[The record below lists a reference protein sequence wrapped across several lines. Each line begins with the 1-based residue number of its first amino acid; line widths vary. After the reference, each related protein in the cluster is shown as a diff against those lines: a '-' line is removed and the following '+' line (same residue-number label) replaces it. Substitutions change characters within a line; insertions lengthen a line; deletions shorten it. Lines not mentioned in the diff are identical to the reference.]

1 MIVKQAANTHPRGS
15 ASEAKT
21 KHDSQTP
28 VTVSA
33 DTQDLATKLSVFLT
47 AQLLQAEK
55 LLSKP
60 GKARHKGV
68 HEGRKCMRRA
78 RAALALGGPR
88 LGALAARLDLEISRI
103 CRGLSA
109 LRDAQALI
117 EALQRL
123 PHESPDSAP
132 MLASAKAAAER
143 DRDLRMERAL
153 VLDPEFARRRKR
165 LLRVLESVKKLDWSG
180 VSSARLDKAIKRSE
194 KRLEKSTR
202 IAHKRP
208 EDDLAWH
215 RMRRRLRRLRQQLNI
230 LDKILPTHAFAAGKA
245 QAVEVRAEQLGES
258 QDDSLLLARCGRR
271 SPIDPKQRVWLRAV
285 ARLRLAHAR
294 GSHRADTSH

>member
-1 MIVKQAANTHPRGS
+1 MKQSVIKAKAKPD
-15 ASEAKT
+15 SE
-21 KHDSQTP
+21 TP
-28 VTVSA
+28 GAVSP
-33 DTQDLATKLSVFLT
+33 DTQDLAAQLSDFLT

-88 LGALAARLDLEISRI
+88 LGVLAARLDLEISRI
-103 CRGLSA
+103 CRGLST

-123 PHESPDSAP
+123 PQESSNCAQ
-132 MLASAKAAAER
+132 MLATSKAAAER

-180 VSSARLDKAIKRSE
+180 VSPTRLHKAIAHSE
-194 KRLEKSTR
+194 KRLKKSTR
-202 IAHKRP
+202 VVDKRP

-230 LDKILPTHAFAAGKA
+230 LEKILPTHAFDEGKA
-245 QAVEVRAEQLGES
+245 KAVEVRAAQLGES
-258 QDDSLLLARCGRR
+258 QDDSLLLARCGKG
-271 SPIDPKQRVWLRAV
+271 SPFDPKQRVWLRAIT
-285 ARLRLAHAR
+285 RSRLADAR
-294 GSHRADTSH
+294 GNHRGLVP